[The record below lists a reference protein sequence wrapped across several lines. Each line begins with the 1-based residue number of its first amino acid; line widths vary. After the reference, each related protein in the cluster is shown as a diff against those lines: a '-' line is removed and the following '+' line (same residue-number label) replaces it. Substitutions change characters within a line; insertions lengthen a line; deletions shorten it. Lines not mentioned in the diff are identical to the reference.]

1 MKIYD
6 SIEEWRIG
14 TSELRKKIAKN
25 IVNMRTGD
33 DPNIV
38 SNSKRVNDVLGG
50 VRFIIDLGPDIK
62 KLNDKI
68 SIKDLYKNQL

>member
-50 VRFIIDLGPDIK
+50 VRFIIDIK

>member
-50 VRFIIDLGPDIK
+50 VRFIIDTQ

>member
-1 MKIYD
+1 MKIYN
-6 SIEEWRIG
+6 SIEEWWIE

-50 VRFIIDLGPDIK
+50 VRFIIDTQ

>member
-1 MKIYD
+1 MKIYN
-6 SIEEWRIG
+6 SIEEWRIE

-50 VRFIIDLGPDIK
+50 VRFIIDTQ

>member
-1 MKIYD
+1 MKIYN

-50 VRFIIDLGPDIK
+50 VRFIIDTQ

>member
-1 MKIYD
+1 MKIYN
-6 SIEEWRIG
+6 SIEEWRIE

-33 DPNIV
+33 DPYIV
-38 SNSKRVNDVLGG
+38 SDSKRVNDVLGG
-50 VRFIIDLGPDIK
+50 VRFIIDTQ